1 MGLKQLVVN
10 WRILIVKKQKLVK
23 RIPLLPKF
31 MVNLETNDH
40 HHQLYIREGLK
51 KKNCEKAVRLTAWVD
66 PPLPSPEAV
75 RKM

>member
-1 MGLKQLVVN
+1 MVWRCAVWQSNAILLK
-10 WRILIVKKQKLVK
+10 REKKMADVLTEQ
-23 RIPLLPKF
+23 
-31 MVNLETNDH
+31 
-40 HHQLYIREGLK
+40 HQSFKGRVQ